1 MQSNSSLSLRMITVI
16 GLVVAA
22 GVVLSGTFGAA
33 AGGAVAYLMLRNNP
47 PAGTLPAVAPLERV
61 PARAQAGVATESV
74 SEAVSTL
81 APSVVTVVN
90 YLDAAPSSALQGGQG
105 SKASGSGLVISA
117 QGHIVTN
124 AHVVEA
130 SQRLEVVLADGT
142 TLPAELVGSDSFA
155 DLAVIKIEAGA
166 APAAIFGDSGL
177 LLPGDT
183 VIAIG
188 SPLGDFTNTV
198 TVGVVSAI
206 NRSLEI
212 SSGYQMEGLLQ
223 TDAAINRGNSGGPLV
238 DLRGEVVGIN
248 TLVVRGSGS
257 SSVVAEGLGF
267 SIPSNTV
274 KTIVD
279 QLIARG
285 VVVRPYLGIR
295 WEWLTPDVAAAN
307 GLAVSYG
314 AYITEVTPNSPAAV
328 SGLQQGDVLV
338 GMDGTPFD
346 EANFFLN
353 LLLQHAP
360 GDAVTLV
367 VKRGN
372 NELNLRVTLA
382 ERPSL

>member
-1 MQSNSSLSLRMITVI
+1 MQPNPSLSRRTITVI
-16 GLVVAA
+16 GLLVAF
-22 GVVLSGTFGAA
+22 GVVVSGTVGAA
-33 AGGAVAYLMLRNNP
+33 AGGTVAYMMLRNSP
-47 PAGTLPAVAPLERV
+47 PAAAVATVAPEGPV
-61 PARAQAGVATESV
+61 PARVQAAAATEGV

-81 APSVVTVVN
+81 VPSVVTVVN
-90 YLDAAPSSALQGGQG
+90 YLDAGPASSQQGDQAN
-105 SKASGSGLVISA
+105 KASGSGVVISA

-124 AHVVEA
+124 AHVVEG
-130 SQRLEVVLADGT
+130 SQRLEVVLADGK
-142 TLPAELVGSDSFA
+142 TLPAKLVGSDPFA

-166 APAAIFGDSGL
+166 APAATFGDSGS

-188 SPLGDFTNTV
+188 SPLGDLTNTV
-198 TVGVVSAI
+198 TVGVISAM
-206 NRSLEI
+206 NRSLET

-274 KTIVD
+274 KAIVD
-279 QLIARG
+279 QLISKG
-285 VVVRPYLGIR
+285 IVVRPYLGIR

-307 GLAVSYG
+307 GLNVSYG
-314 AYITEVTPNSPAAV
+314 AYVTEVTPNSPAAD
-328 SGLQQGDVLV
+328 SGLRQGDVLV
-338 GMDGTPFD
+338 SMDGTQFD
-346 EANFFLN
+346 GANPFLN
-353 LLLQHAP
+353 QLLKHAP

-372 NELNLRVTLA
+372 SELQLKVTLA